1 MVVTTLEELQS
12 LKLKARDHIIVKCD
26 ICGKEFETRA
36 KRTDLHCKGC
46 KTLIVKTA
54 NGTLKLSE
62 ETKKKISKSTRG
74 RKVEISD
81 EQKEK
86 RKKTCLERYGGEP
99 LSNSN
104 IRDKIKK
111 TNLQKYGDEVFSKS
125 TIGRKKLSDASKASA
140 TKRRE
145 TCELLYGVPAATL
158 IDGCKK
164 RYTYDGM
171 QFDSKW
177 ELAVWIYYTELGHNI
192 SRATQPLLY
201 IHNNVEH
208 NYYPDFIIDGE
219 LIEVKGPH
227 FFENGKM
234 VNPFDRSQDEL
245 YNAKYQCALL
255 NNVKFIT
262 DATLYLNYV
271 NDKYTKDYLKL
282 FKNDLPFPY
291 PEMSAGDL
299 GLIRYFHKSLFVATR
314 KSRKSPYEAWKDKDL
329 VKASALNRLKYV
341 GRCSPKDIIDGFS
354 VAKIAPKVSVFKP
367 TLAKELIQKYL
378 SDADII
384 VDPFSGFSGRML
396 GAFDCGKEY
405 FGYDINEDHIRESN
419 EIIYHKKIDDKCF
432 VEVQDLITASV
443 RDWSTLKD
451 VYLFTCPPYGGKEHW
466 NENND
471 EVEMTC
477 DEWID
482 LCIEK
487 HKGCKKY
494 LFVVDETEK
503 YKNFIVDKIT
513 NRSHFGTNY
522 EYVVLI

>member
-12 LKLKARDHIIVKCD
+12 LNLKAREHIIVKCD
-26 ICGKEFETRA
+26 ICGKEFVTRA

-54 NGTLKLSE
+54 NGTLKHSE
-62 ETKKKISKSTRG
+62 ETKKKISKSTQG
-74 RKVEISD
+74 RKVCVTE
-81 EQKEK
+81 EQKQK
-86 RKKTCLERYGGEP
+86 RKLTCIERYGGEP
-99 LSNSN
+99 LANSD
-104 IRDKIKK
+104 IRNKIKK
-111 TNLQKYGDEVFSKS
+111 TCIEKYGQDNFCKSEAGRKTLSRISKENSQKRRDTCLQKYNVS
-125 TIGRKKLSDASKASA
+125 AS
-140 TKRRE
+140 
-145 TCELLYGVPAATL
+145 TL

-164 RYTYDGM
+164 KYTYDGI

-177 ELAVWIYYTELGHNI
+177 ELAIWIYYTELGHNI
-192 SRATQPLLY
+192 SRATQPLVY
-201 IHNNVEH
+201 TYNNIEH

-234 VNPFDRSQDEL
+234 INPFDRSQDEL

-271 NDKYTKDYLKL
+271 DDKYTRDYIKL

-291 PEMSAGDL
+291 PEMGAGDL
-299 GLIRYFHKSLFVATR
+299 GLIRYFHKSLFIATR
-314 KSRKSPYEAWKDKDL
+314 KNCKSPYEAWKDKDL
-329 VKASALNRLKYV
+329 VKMSALNRLKYV
-341 GRCSPKDIIDGFS
+341 GSCSPKDVVDGFS

-396 GAFDCGKEY
+396 GAFSCGKEY
-405 FGYDINEDHIRESN
+405 FGYDINEDHVRESN
-419 EIIYHKKIDDKCF
+419 EIIYYKKINDMCF
-432 VEVQDLITASV
+432 VNVQDLITASV
-443 RDWSTLKD
+443 KDWSTLKD
-451 VYLFTCPPYGGKEHW
+451 TCLFTCPPYGGKEHW

-471 EVEMTC
+471 EVEMSC

-487 HKGCKKY
+487 HRGCKRY

-503 YKNFIVDKIT
+503 YKNCIVDKII
-513 NRSHFGTNY
+513 NRSHFGTNC
-522 EYVVLI
+522 EYVVLL